1 MSVTAANRLD
11 PDVTF
16 LCHCNPCPHMKR
28 MTLPGI
34 RHAPETMTPEILIDP
49 ALAARA
55 RAAVERMIAIA

>member
-34 RHAPETMTPEILIDP
+34 RHALETMTREILIDP
-49 ALAARA
+49 ALATRA
-55 RAAVERMIAIA
+55 RSSA